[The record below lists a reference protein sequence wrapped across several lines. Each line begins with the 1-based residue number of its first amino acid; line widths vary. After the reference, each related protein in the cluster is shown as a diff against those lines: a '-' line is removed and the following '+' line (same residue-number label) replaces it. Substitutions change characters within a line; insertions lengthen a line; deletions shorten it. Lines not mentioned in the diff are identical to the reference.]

1 MITPI
6 NKIQSLED
14 IQGGMFQNNKQT
26 SSVNGDFR
34 NVFNEVIS
42 NVKESEMAL
51 QQEQYLFSTG
61 QSQDTHSL
69 SIASTKAQISVELM
83 TTIRN
88 RGLEAYNELL
98 RTNL

>member
-6 NKIQSLED
+6 NKIQSLDD

-42 NVKESEMAL
+42 M
-51 QQEQYLFSTG
+51 
-61 QSQDTHSL
+61 
-69 SIASTKAQISVELM
+69 
-83 TTIRN
+83 
-88 RGLEAYNELL
+88 
-98 RTNL
+98 